1 MRTRRTDILV
11 GITVAVTLLAAGCG
25 GGGSKA
31 ATGSPNGVNPGVELP
46 AIQVQHQSA
55 FALLDA
61 AGWSAALG
69 DGVTAIEDDLMAP
82 DSSCGGSI
90 SGASTLTAGDIKIVI
105 VLYACDSE
113 ADAQSLASAIGSPAP
128 QVTVQQC
135 TQLLNVRPELG
146 PESQQVL
153 NHIKE
158 NGGDPTVAAKE
169 ANATLA
175 AAGTKL
181 ADALKAKLSCD
192 PGKSVFEIPAGGA
205 DPCDSASLSAA
216 VGEAVTFVHEILLA
230 GPGVSCQVRPKT
242 KTAFTMTL
250 TCDAQLKKAVPPTES
265 NAAFATAAHNAG
277 SQAKSVNEEGVEAFE
292 TRAFFQ
298 AKLRPNGTVCVL
310 KIETGG
316 STIEPA
322 DHAVFIA
329 VAAGLNPRFV
339 DKDTFFTEGGSSAV
353 AN

>member
-216 VGEAVTFVHEILLA
+216 VGEAGTGRVVPSAAEDEDGFHH
-230 GPGVSCQVRPKT
+230 
-242 KTAFTMTL
+242 
-250 TCDAQLKKAVPPTES
+250 DADLRRAV
-265 NAAFATAAHNAG
+265 
-277 SQAKSVNEEGVEAFE
+277 EEGRSADGKQRGIRDRGPQRGVTSEVRERGRGRGVRDA
-292 TRAFFQ
+292 RLLPSKAPAQ
-298 AKLRPNGTVCVL
+298 WDGLRPQDRNGGL
-310 KIETGG
+310 
-316 STIEPA
+316 
-322 DHAVFIA
+322 DHRA
-329 VAAGLNPRFV
+329 R
-339 DKDTFFTEGGSSAV
+339 
-353 AN
+353 